1 MKALTA
7 VMALGLVILLGL
19 HLFLQFGLTKT
30 MRDVVLPRIEAE
42 TGIDV
47 RVGRLSINLPGGIL
61 YLNDVVVKN
70 PDGFLLEN
78 LASIDR
84 VRLEIDLH
92 SLLKKAPILV
102 ESIEVENA
110 LLNVVRNKDG
120 EINLDQW
127 LATPPPLVEPG
138 PDVGQPSPEPPPS
151 AERPAPEPEKA
162 KPLPEVL
169 VEALLCHAKVR
180 YVDLK
185 LDQLD
190 IVLDL
195 GVTGSSLSTQQD
207 PSLPWGELF
216 VIGSLGDKRTSFV
229 TDLQVKLAPL
239 SDPQA
244 PSFDL
249 SGKVLEIDPRLMEE
263 AYSDLGIRSAPFGLD
278 PQIHCREGWFRDS
291 LVTLNITDI
300 VLEDKLSDRL
310 GGMASIG
317 SLRFPVPVEG
327 SLREPTVDVQQALYG
342 AIGGNTQTL
351 LESFLK
357 GAAAKEAGSQET
369 PETLTDAAVE
379 VLGAHVDEIG
389 ESEAAKKALKDLVDG
404 EPFAT
409 NAPSPV
415 SSDVLIDILGEQVE
429 EIGENEAV
437 KDDLK
442 NLGKWLFGK

>member
-1 MKALTA
+1 
-7 VMALGLVILLGL
+7 MALGLAVLFGL
-19 HLFLQFGLTKT
+19 HLFLQYGLTKT
-30 MRDVVLPRIEAE
+30 MRDVVLPRIKAE
-42 TGIDV
+42 TGIDA
-47 RVGRLSINLPGGIL
+47 RVGKLSINLPSGIL

-84 VRLEIDLH
+84 VRLEIDLY
-92 SLLKKAPILV
+92 SLLKRKPILV

-120 EINLDQW
+120 EINLDQ
-127 LATPPPLVEPG
+127 LQAASPPWVEPVS
-138 PDVGQPSPEPPPS
+138 DVDPPSPEQPPS
-151 AERPAPEPEKA
+151 AERPAPEPEEA
-162 KPLPEVL
+162 PPLPEVL

-180 YVDLK
+180 YVDFK

-190 IVLDL
+190 IMLDL
-195 GVTGSSLSTQQD
+195 GVTGSGLSTQQD

-239 SDPQA
+239 SNPQA

-249 SGKVLEIDPRLMEE
+249 AGKVLEIDPRLMEE
-263 AYSDLGIRSAPFGLD
+263 AYSKLGIRSAPFGLG
-278 PQIHCREGWFRDS
+278 PQIHCREGRFRDS
-291 LVTLNITDI
+291 SVTLNLTDI
-300 VLEDKLSDRL
+300 VLEDKLADRL

-317 SLRFPVPVEG
+317 SLRFSVPIEG
-327 SLREPTVDVQQALYG
+327 SLQEPTVNVQRALYG

-357 GAAAKEAGSQET
+357 GAAAKEAGSQEP
-369 PETLTDAAVE
+369 PETLADAAVE
-379 VLGAHVDEIG
+379 VLGVHVDEIG
-389 ESEAAKKALKDLVDG
+389 ESEAARKALKDLLDG
-404 EPFAT
+404 EPSAT
-409 NAPSPV
+409 NTPSLI
-415 SSDVLIDILGEQVE
+415 SSDVLIEILGEEVE
-429 EIGENEAV
+429 EIGENEAL